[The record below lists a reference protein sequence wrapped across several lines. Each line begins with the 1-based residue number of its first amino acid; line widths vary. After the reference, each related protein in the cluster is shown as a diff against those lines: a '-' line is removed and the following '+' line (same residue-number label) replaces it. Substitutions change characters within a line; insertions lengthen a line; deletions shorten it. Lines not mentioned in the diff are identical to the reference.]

1 MTTATLTRAAA
12 RPAGGHYGFRDVA
25 RMEWLKLRSVRS
37 TWWTLLVFTAA
48 MIGLAIPILIHLH
61 WATMSAAD
69 RASFDPTNDS
79 FPDPY
84 AALTTFTMSSTSPV
98 PRGYIVSSPAA
109 SKSS

>member
-37 TWWTLLVFTAA
+37 TWWTLLVFAAA
-48 MIGLAIPILIHLH
+48 MIGLAIPILSHLN

-79 FPDPY
+79 FPGWPS
-84 AALTTFTMSSTSPV
+84 A
-98 PRGYIVSSPAA
+98 SSPSA
-109 SKSS
+109 SSACWPSPASSPPA